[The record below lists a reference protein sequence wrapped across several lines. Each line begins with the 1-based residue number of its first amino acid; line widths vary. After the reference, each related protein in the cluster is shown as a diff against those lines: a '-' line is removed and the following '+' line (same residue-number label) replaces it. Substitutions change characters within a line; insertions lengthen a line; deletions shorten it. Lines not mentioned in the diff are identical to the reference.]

1 MEANNNFNEFCKNK
15 DCEEYIA
22 WDFGYGICVS
32 CKRVGQSYNIEEY
45 PNNCLFLDEI
55 QEYDIKNEITKKQ

>member
-1 MEANNNFNEFCKNK
+1 MEANNNFNEFCINKN
-15 DCEEYIA
+15 CEEHIV
-22 WDFGYGICVS
+22 WDFDYGICVS